1 MATGLY
7 GLVGAGA
14 MVVFDILFQGPN
26 PFATP
31 TPISFD
37 PLTAAGGGG
46 ISNGTLIG
54 LAGGALIAIIPIF
67 KSWVDNRANMATQT
81 TQTTLASHT
90 TMLKFALEENKELKD
105 KIESLQL
112 QLDELLPRLARL
124 EAQLDDK
131 KAELVQVTH
140 ERDEL
145 KRENADLKATIAQ
158 MEFAARGNSGWKP
171 SKFETEAKT

>member
-1 MATGLY
+1 
-7 GLVGAGA
+7 
-14 MVVFDILFQGPN
+14 MVNFDIFFQGPS

-31 TPISFD
+31 ATID
-37 PLTAAGGGG
+37 PLTAAGGGGG

-54 LAGGALIAIIPIF
+54 LAGGALIAIIPIV
-67 KSWVDNRANMATQT
+67 KSWVDNKANMATQT

-105 KIESLQL
+105 KIEAMQTQL
-112 QLDELLPRLARL
+112 NELLPRLARL

-131 KAELVQVTH
+131 KAELVHVTH

-145 KRENADLKATIAQ
+145 RRENTELKATIAQ
-158 MEFAARGNSGWKP
+158 MELAARSNGWQQ
-171 SKFETEAKT
+171 SKFNTEVKT

>member
-1 MATGLY
+1 
-7 GLVGAGA
+7 
-14 MVVFDILFQGPN
+14 MVVFDILLQGPN

-31 TPISFD
+31 TPVPFD

-105 KIESLQL
+105 KIESLRL
-112 QLDELLPRLARL
+112 QLNELLPRLARL

-145 KRENADLKATIAQ
+145 KRENAELVRVTHERDELKRENAELKATILQ
-158 MEFAARGNSGWKP
+158 MEFAARGNAG
-171 SKFETEAKT
+171 

>member
-1 MATGLY
+1 
-7 GLVGAGA
+7 
-14 MVVFDILFQGPN
+14 MVNFDILFQGPS

-31 TPISFD
+31 ATID
-37 PLTAAGGGG
+37 PATLAGGGGG

-54 LAGGALIAIIPIF
+54 LAGGALIAIIPIV
-67 KSWVDNRANMATQT
+67 KSWVDNKANMATQT

-105 KIESLQL
+105 KIEAMQAQL
-112 QLDELLPRLARL
+112 NELLPRLARL

-145 KRENADLKATIAQ
+145 KRENTELKATIAQ
-158 MEFAARGNSGWKP
+158 MELAARSNGWQQ
-171 SKFETEAKT
+171 SKFNTEVKT